1 MDRAEETEKLLARM
15 KFPGNGP
22 AWYYVQAASQI
33 IGGSKR
39 RARELLASAQVIFSG
54 RTSRYDETLKTSAG
68 QRNSARAA
76 IASAKKKTLLR
87 FSKGR
92 VLVTGAAGF
101 IGSALVHEL
110 NARGITRIV
119 VSDHLGN
126 DEKWRNL
133 APLAFEDFI
142 PPDRLLEDLKQDPGS
157 HGKFLACFHLGACSS
172 TTVTDAAYVMENNF
186 GYTKGLC
193 RWALS
198 TGSRFI
204 YASSAATYGD
214 GSAGMDDKNENLRAF
229 RPLNLYGYSKHLFDL
244 YAQNGAMLPKI
255 VGLKYFNVF
264 GPNEYHKGDMRSLVC
279 KAYDQIVTTGKI
291 RLFKSYKPEY
301 ADGAQMRDFVYVKD
315 AVAMTLYLAETPAA
329 AGLYNIGAGVA
340 RTWNDLANALFGALN
355 IPPNIEFIEMPESI
369 KNQYQYYTCAD
380 ISKLRSMN
388 YDAPTTT
395 LEDAV
400 TDYAVNYLKP
410 GRRLGDEI
418 GS

>member
-1 MDRAEETEKLLARM
+1 M
-15 KFPGNGP
+15 
-22 AWYYVQAASQI
+22 
-33 IGGSKR
+33 
-39 RARELLASAQVIFSG
+39 
-54 RTSRYDETLKTSAG
+54 SRLSKTSSS
-68 QRNSARAA
+68 QRSPRTAVGSPRN
-76 IASAKKKTLLR
+76 KTLLN
-87 FSKGR
+87 SKGR

-110 NARGITRIV
+110 NTRGITRIV
-119 VSDHLGN
+119 VSDHLGD

-133 APLAFEDFI
+133 APLAFEDFV
-142 PPDRLLEDLKQDPGS
+142 PPNKLLENLKQDAAS

-186 GYTKGLC
+186 GYTKDLS
-193 RWALS
+193 RWALA
-198 TGSRFI
+198 TRTRFL

-214 GSAGMDDKNENLRAF
+214 GSAGMDDKSENLRAF

-244 YAQNGAMLPKI
+244 YAQNEAMLSKI

-279 KAYDQIVTTGKI
+279 KAYDQIVATGKI
-291 RLFKSYKPEY
+291 RLFKSYRPQY

-315 AVAMTLYLAETPAA
+315 AIAMTLHLAETPAA

-340 RTWNDLANALFGALN
+340 RTWNDLANALFNALN
-355 IPPNIEFIEMPESI
+355 IPLNVEYIEMPESI

-380 ISKLRSMN
+380 ISKLRSTK
-388 YDAPTTT
+388 YEAPTTS
-395 LEDAV
+395 LEAAV
-400 TDYAVNYLKP
+400 RDYAVNYLRP